1 MIKQAMIL
9 AAGMGSRMEH
19 LTSDI
24 PKPMLLVQGTSLIE
38 RHLNYLH
45 KHNIEKVVINTF
57 YKGDVLEEFVK
68 SLGVYKK
75 LEIHFIHE
83 DELLGTAGGVKN
95 ALKFFGKDPF
105 FVINSDAIYLDDN
118 ERYPSLSQL
127 EDQWQADKMLILIL
141 LAKKENAFGYY
152 GKGDF
157 DLNDNK
163 QLSLNKEAGEF
174 IHAGMT
180 IIDYRSFENYSE
192 KVLEFYPIYLD
203 LMSQGKLYGIIHQGK
218 WLHIGSLKAY
228 NELPKGLMSI

>member
-19 LTSDI
+19 LTEDI
-24 PKPMLLVQGTSLIE
+24 PKPMLLVHGVSLIE

-57 YKGDVLEEFVK
+57 YKGDVLEKFVR
-68 SLGVYKK
+68 SLAIYSK
-75 LEIHFIHE
+75 LEIHFSHE
-83 DELLGTAGGVKN
+83 DKLLGTAGGVKN
-95 ALKFFGKDPF
+95 SLKFFGKDPF

-118 ERYPSLSQL
+118 EEHPSLSQL
-127 EDQWQADKMLILIL
+127 EDRWQADKMLILIL
-141 LAKKENAFGYY
+141 LAKKDNAFGYY

-157 DLNDNK
+157 DLNDKK
-163 QLSLNKEAGEF
+163 QLSLNKDSGEF

-180 IIDYRSFENYSE
+180 ILDYRSFKKYSD
-192 KVLEFYPIYLD
+192 KVLEFYPIYSD
-203 LMSQGKLYGIIHQGK
+203 LISQGKLCGCIHQGK

-228 NELPKGLMSI
+228 NEMPEI

>member
-19 LTSDI
+19 LTNDI

-45 KHNIEKVVINTF
+45 RHKIEKVVINTF
-57 YKGDVLEEFVK
+57 YKGDLLENFVK
-68 SLGVYKK
+68 SLPIYNS
-75 LEIHFIHE
+75 LNIHFSHE

-105 FVINSDAIYLDDN
+105 FVINSDAIYLDDDSAP
-118 ERYPSLSQL
+118 PSLSQL
-127 EDQWQADKMLILIL
+127 EANWYPDDMMALIL
-141 LAKKENAFGYY
+141 LAKKDNSFGYY

-157 DLNDNK
+157 DLNNKK

-180 IIDYRSFENYSE
+180 ILDYRIFEKYSE
-192 KVLEFYPIYLD
+192 KTLEFYPIYQD
-203 LMSQGKLYGIIHQGK
+203 LISQGKLFGCVYQGK

-228 NELPKGLMSI
+228 NEMPDL